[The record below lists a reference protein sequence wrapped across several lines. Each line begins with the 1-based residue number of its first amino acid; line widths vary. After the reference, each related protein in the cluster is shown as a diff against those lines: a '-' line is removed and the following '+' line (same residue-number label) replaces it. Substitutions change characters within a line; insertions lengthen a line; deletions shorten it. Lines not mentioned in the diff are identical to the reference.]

1 MRIIGG
7 ENRKLKLAA
16 PRGREVR
23 PILDRVRESL
33 FGILRNDLPG
43 AAVADLFAGTGV
55 IGLEALSRGAARCVF
70 VDRDPR
76 CAETIRENVRRA
88 HREAQARVVRSDA
101 LRIAQP
107 GGELETEAPFDLV
120 FVDPPYRLMR
130 SSRGSERV
138 LQLLRHLG
146 EPALLTDEGLVVL
159 RYPRD
164 AQAPAEVGPLV
175 QMDRRRYGGMRI
187 AFFARP
193 SAPNPTADK

>member
-33 FGILRNDLPG
+33 FGILRNDVPG

-55 IGLEALSRGAARCVF
+55 IGLEALSRGAASCVF

-76 CAETIRENVRRA
+76 CVGTIRENVRRA
-88 HREAQARVVRSDA
+88 GRRDQVRVVRADA
-101 LRIAQP
+101 LRSARP
-107 GGELETEAPFDLV
+107 GGPLEIDAPFDLI

-130 SSRGSERV
+130 SPRNRGRVTRLVEQLGAPDRLSEGGV
-138 LQLLRHLG
+138 L
-146 EPALLTDEGLVVL
+146 VL

-164 AQAPAEVGPLV
+164 AAVPARIGPLAKV
-175 QMDRRRYGGMRI
+175 DRRRYGGMKI
-187 AFFARP
+187 ALFARTGQK
-193 SAPNPTADK
+193 NG